1 MSLIDV
7 EMTNAVD
14 DVETSDD
21 ADDIETS
28 DDTNDIDLEGIKVL
42 LEEEK
47 YQVKAL
53 YFVIDYYK
61 FL

>member
-28 DDTNDIDLEGIKVL
+28 DDSPVCKIHVQAL
-42 LEEEK
+42 L
-47 YQVKAL
+47 YNTI
-53 YFVIDYYK
+53 YR
-61 FL
+61 